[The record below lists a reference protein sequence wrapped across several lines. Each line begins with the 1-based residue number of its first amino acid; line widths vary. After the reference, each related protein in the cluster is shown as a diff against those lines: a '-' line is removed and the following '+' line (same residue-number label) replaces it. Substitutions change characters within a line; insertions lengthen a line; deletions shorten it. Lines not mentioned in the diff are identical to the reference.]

1 MEAKGVGRSPDERKK
16 KEKTVTQEPDPAK
29 PIEPVEPPDV
39 REEREV
45 LVQILEM
52 LDLDARTPEEA
63 GYGHGV

>member
-1 MEAKGVGRSPDERKK
+1 M
-16 KEKTVTQEPDPAK
+16 TQEPDPAK
-29 PIEPVEPPDV
+29 TIEPVEPPDAH
-39 REEREV
+39 EEREV

>member
-1 MEAKGVGRSPDERKK
+1 MKARASARSPDERKK

-29 PIEPVEPPDV
+29 TIEPVEPPDA